1 MIPATSAQGSAVF
14 RVEWGTFSW
23 MDCVE
28 NASTDFTKTSWDRQG
43 VNSVPP
49 GTTTPGRA
57 SRGAESCSVK
67 MILEEDNSELYTGI
81 GTSIATLVVVVAIMT
96 AVIFKV
102 RKLELKLGE
111 GAVKLQKKD
120 CQPDAFNFQEEDAN
134 VVSLCTI
141 RRLDDNGVPL
151 T

>member
-1 MIPATSAQGSAVF
+1 MYKKIIILIDWLITNKKKLKTPY
-14 RVEWGTFSW
+14 
-23 MDCVE
+23 
-28 NASTDFTKTSWDRQG
+28 FTR
-43 VNSVPP
+43 
-49 GTTTPGRA
+49 
-57 SRGAESCSVK
+57 
-67 MILEEDNSELYTGI
+67 
-81 GTSIATLVVVVAIMT
+81 
-96 AVIFKV
+96 
-102 RKLELKLGE
+102 LGE

>member
-1 MIPATSAQGSAVF
+1 M
-14 RVEWGTFSW
+14 
-23 MDCVE
+23 
-28 NASTDFTKTSWDRQG
+28 
-43 VNSVPP
+43 
-49 GTTTPGRA
+49 
-57 SRGAESCSVK
+57 K